1 MAARG
6 VMTRLSCLES
16 VGDFWD
22 NHRAVNKSKLAI
34 SLLVLALAGAG
45 CDKPVD
51 LGRMQE
57 ETLGILKLHA
67 TQAEL
72 LQRRAD
78 TIATRARNAGGDASI
93 LADASSS
100 GFPQL
105 RAQLQNASATLATA
119 VKSGDPE
126 QVQHVS
132 DDLLD
137 KLDKQEVEIRANLAA
152 VDNRLGAL
160 EARPRVMAPPPAPP
174 APTPE
179 PSVTPT
185 DTAPG
190 TPPPPHG

>member
-1 MAARG
+1 
-6 VMTRLSCLES
+6 
-16 VGDFWD
+16 
-22 NHRAVNKSKLAI
+22 VNKSKLAL

-78 TIATRARNAGGDASI
+78 AIATRARNAGGEAGV
-93 LADASSS
+93 LADASTA

-160 EARPRVMAPPPAPP
+160 ETRPRVMAPPPP

-179 PSVTPT
+179 PSVMPT
-185 DTAPG
+185 DTAPISS
-190 TPPPPHG
+190 PPPHG